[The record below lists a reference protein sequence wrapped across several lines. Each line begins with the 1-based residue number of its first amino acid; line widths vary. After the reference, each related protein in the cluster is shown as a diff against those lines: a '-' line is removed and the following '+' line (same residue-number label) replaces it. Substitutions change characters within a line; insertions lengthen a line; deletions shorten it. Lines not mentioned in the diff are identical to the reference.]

1 MNQHVQQHT
10 MQLMLTINARD
21 QSRHQ
26 QRDKK
31 VLRIEN
37 KTEIDNV
44 QKYASLRKS

>member
-1 MNQHVQQHT
+1 MHVT
-10 MQLMLTINARD
+10 KVDTNKEI
-21 QSRHQ
+21 
-26 QRDKK
+26 KK